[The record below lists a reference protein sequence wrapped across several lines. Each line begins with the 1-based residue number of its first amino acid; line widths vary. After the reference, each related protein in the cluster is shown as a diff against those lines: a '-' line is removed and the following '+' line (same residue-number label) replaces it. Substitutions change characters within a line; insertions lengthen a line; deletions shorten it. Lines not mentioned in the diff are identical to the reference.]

1 MKNFKKVLAIFLA
14 VFMILGS
21 SVSIMAAFVTSGT
34 FKSETRFFRY
44 DGSDWVETT
53 KVKPGETIKAR
64 LYFTTS
70 YVAAEQF
77 VLYLY
82 NKNVITPDTSKHTI
96 AEPGWYS
103 LIPNPDET
111 FDLGGVSYPR
121 HSGTFKFD
129 ELDPDTDDYSEYGYL
144 VDDWGINSS
153 IFDDYGMLKIWA
165 DGGVTEQ
172 FDGSTWVYEFYFKV
186 KDNAPADAAAT
197 MLLPVEGRYTT
208 AIDGSFAYYT
218 NVPQM
223 SDTEVEG
230 IEMSETNGTNKLSSY
245 YFLFD
250 VENTIPDGID
260 DLAESQGD
268 SASDYSANTQFTYGG
283 KSAVSS
289 YVTLGG
295 DVDVTFNV
303 DGDDNYEEVVTLPFG
318 SDIAGNEPAYTA
330 PFGYDFAGWPVD
342 GNNVT
347 VDNDGNYQATEIVD
361 GQEVTGTLEA
371 NPVTVNYYPPAAVYD
386 PDLNTTSEMGS
397 ATMWQTAVMRKQGTK
412 YYWDQDVPKSTE
424 ISYGEVPEWDA
435 SFGPLQDIADGYY
448 FAGWAPF
455 DPDAADPF
463 DPEAASLGYM
473 TAAPSVSDTVEGD
486 GYDYS
491 PSNGKTG
498 TTGSS
503 GNHNLYDT
511 LIADPASAVM
521 KAVTQ
526 ANYGAYIIDD
536 SGDLSLNLVA
546 IIYKLPTQ
554 YYTVNWKYWEPDTTN
569 EITLA
574 TETDVVEGTTV
585 TPLSTE
591 TDPAVPAAEGYT
603 FKWYTDAARETEAAT
618 ADYTINADTTFYGKY
633 TINTHTVTYNY
644 KSGETDVLPG
654 TQTDAEYNSVVDLTP
669 PAVDG
674 YFIPA
679 DSEPV
684 IEPALLAGNKMPD
697 SDVTVTF
704 NYKANPKLSW
714 LVNDEALKENQVA
727 PKSTITDAMA
737 PAATEIDAALDGTG
751 KYFDGWSSYPATMPE
766 TDVSVEAVLKDEEY
780 TFKFV
785 DNQDYDV
792 TNNTADTPVKA
803 TDTYS
808 ALPVPANVPEG
819 YSFAGYQDVNDPTKV
834 YDPANAG
841 DTPFGDLGNNGDEI
855 TVKPLFTANDYS
867 IVYYDSDNATA
878 LATVT
883 EPYGTTITD
892 PAVSVTAKEGYT
904 FQNSWTYKTD
914 AGVDCDPQPTTF
926 PAENLKAYPDFEINT
941 YKYIF
946 VDEKFGTTTAD
957 IEAEYNDD
965 IATPT
970 DPSYEGWT
978 FAGWYSDQTLENKY
992 TFPAKMPALG
1002 DGSDGQTMTLYAK
1015 WNPVL
1020 VDINITFDA
1029 DGGTFTDGNTGTYT
1043 ATAGATWTDA
1053 VPTYNVVNYAAEGL
1067 SKPGYA
1073 LTGWKVNGGSTITA
1087 FPSVYPDADTTYT
1100 AVWRARSVTVKY
1112 LVAPDAT
1119 SLDDIDF
1126 SDNAALDAMT
1136 VRSAGVP
1143 YGTTGYQII
1152 SYTGDDGAVEKWTVK
1167 VDGAPAEYA
1176 PLSTVDIV
1184 APLVTLNASGIPETL
1199 YFVALSVNPE
1209 MYNITFDAN
1218 GGYFDGDE
1226 NKVTKIAT
1234 VSDGETPTCNDPV
1247 WPGHTFIDWD
1257 PAVVPATG
1265 DTTYKALWETKEYT
1279 IIYKNNYD
1287 ETDDSDYESA
1297 TVTDPIELPQDPD
1310 REGYEFLGWFT
1321 DRDGTAGNEFDED
1334 YALPDDNTAPIEV
1347 YAKWEIQ
1354 KYEITYDANGGE
1366 FVGTPTNPVA
1376 ATFGDALPTEPE
1388 VTREGYTPD
1397 GWVYKDADAATY
1409 TDATMPAEDLTATVQ
1424 WKLKTFTVTFDP
1436 DNGDPE
1442 IEMPDQPYGEDIA
1455 VPRSPSKE
1463 GYDFDK
1469 WVDADG
1475 KTPEDYNNDA
1485 GMPDVEDL
1493 SFTATYIAKEYPVKF
1508 IDDGNTVAEEDR
1520 AFGEKFD
1527 DLAPT
1532 YTPEKTGYTFGGWNT
1547 ADDGTGTAYDSSL
1560 TVPVGGYTFYAVY

>member
-1 MKNFKKVLAIFLA
+1 
-14 VFMILGS
+14 
-21 SVSIMAAFVTSGT
+21 
-34 FKSETRFFRY
+34 
-44 DGSDWVETT
+44 
-53 KVKPGETIKAR
+53 
-64 LYFTTS
+64 
-70 YVAAEQF
+70 
-77 VLYLY
+77 
-82 NKNVITPDTSKHTI
+82 
-96 AEPGWYS
+96 
-103 LIPNPDET
+103 
-111 FDLGGVSYPR
+111 
-121 HSGTFKFD
+121 
-129 ELDPDTDDYSEYGYL
+129 
-144 VDDWGINSS
+144 
-153 IFDDYGMLKIWA
+153 ML
-165 DGGVTEQ
+165 
-172 FDGSTWVYEFYFKV
+172 
-186 KDNAPADAAAT
+186 
-197 MLLPVEGRYTT
+197 
-208 AIDGSFAYYT
+208 
-218 NVPQM
+218 
-223 SDTEVEG
+223 
-230 IEMSETNGTNKLSSY
+230 
-245 YFLFD
+245 
-250 VENTIPDGID
+250 
-260 DLAESQGD
+260 
-268 SASDYSANTQFTYGG
+268 
-283 KSAVSS
+283 
-289 YVTLGG
+289 
-295 DVDVTFNV
+295 
-303 DGDDNYEEVVTLPFG
+303 
-318 SDIAGNEPAYTA
+318 
-330 PFGYDFAGWPVD
+330 
-342 GNNVT
+342 
-347 VDNDGNYQATEIVD
+347 
-361 GQEVTGTLEA
+361 
-371 NPVTVNYYPPAAVYD
+371 
-386 PDLNTTSEMGS
+386 
-397 ATMWQTAVMRKQGTK
+397 
-412 YYWDQDVPKSTE
+412 
-424 ISYGEVPEWDA
+424 
-435 SFGPLQDIADGYY
+435 
-448 FAGWAPF
+448 
-455 DPDAADPF
+455 
-463 DPEAASLGYM
+463 
-473 TAAPSVSDTVEGD
+473 PS
-486 GYDYS
+486 
-491 PSNGKTG
+491 
-498 TTGSS
+498 
-503 GNHNLYDT
+503 
-511 LIADPASAVM
+511 
-521 KAVTQ
+521 
-526 ANYGAYIIDD
+526 
-536 SGDLSLNLVA
+536 
-546 IIYKLPTQ
+546 
-554 YYTVNWKYWEPDTTN
+554 
-569 EITLA
+569 
-574 TETDVVEGTTV
+574 
-585 TPLSTE
+585 
-591 TDPAVPAAEGYT
+591 
-603 FKWYTDAARETEAAT
+603 
-618 ADYTINADTTFYGKY
+618 
-633 TINTHTVTYNY
+633 
-644 KSGETDVLPG
+644 

-684 IEPALLAGNKMPD
+684 IEPALLTGNKMPD

-704 NYKANPKLSW
+704 NYTPNPTLAW
-714 LVNDEALKENQVA
+714 EVNDETLKSDQVA
-727 PKSTITDAMA
+727 PGATITDAMA

-1560 TVPVGGYTFYAVY
+1560 TVPVGGYTFYAVYTPNTYKINYEKNDGTWTDTSAEDYDVFTYGETVDVRGEDDITKEHYAFKEVSFDAAGENIFDGNWTQIVSRATRVSDGEYELTVYVQWDINKWSITYDPGEGTLDASVVNPITEIAYDTVLSTLGADPEPTAPEGHSFDAWEWYDKDNNKLDSKPANMPDGNLKAVAKYTANPYTIKFEEKGGTEVADITLPYGETITVPQAPTKTGYSFGGWFEDEGLTTAYSFPEKMPVYGTPDDPSITVYAKWDPANTTYSIKVYLQDVDDPDSYSEADNSPIEDVPGTTET